1 MFGEIFFYV
10 LSIALFVIMFIKIM
24 VKNDIINF
32 TTLILQAIGILIRII
47 ALIFKIELNW
57 FFEILTWLVSVVV
70 PLLLTVL
77 EYKKINIADKIYIF
91 LAKFYMLIKDN
102 KTAKKILLA
111 LVEKNDK
118 CTEAHKMLAEI
129 YEKEGGIRKAI
140 DEYVKVVDLDQ
151 NAYDSY
157 FKIAML
163 LRELGNN
170 EDSLDMLTKLVNKK
184 PDYLE
189 ASIALSDMLCM
200 NERYKE
206 AISIMNEA
214 AKYHPN
220 NYDVYYSMGMIYTLL
235 NDFSTAKSC
244 YEKAAIINTLEHN
257 SDYNIAMIELIL
269 GELEESEKYFT
280 RCIDDEKL
288 SPLAYY
294 QLAKIYMIRGQK
306 ETAIQ
311 ALNIAIELDKK
322 MYKKAV
328 EDRVFI
334 PIKGYIDYP
343 NMDEDEEEIAQDEV
357 EEKIEKEDFIRK
369 HLEDT
374 YDLVGQLNYKELG
387 IKYNNNTKEI
397 FEDRQRD

>member
-10 LSIALFVIMFIKIM
+10 ISIALFVIMFFKIM
-24 VKNDIINF
+24 LRNDIISF
-32 TTLILQAIGILIRII
+32 VSLILQAIGIGIRFI
-47 ALIFKIELNW
+47 ALIFKLEINM
-57 FFEILTWLVSVVV
+57 FFGILTYLISVII
-70 PLLLTVL
+70 PLALIFL
-77 EYKKINIADKIYIF
+77 EYKKINLTDKVYIF
-91 LAKFYMLIKDN
+91 LAKCFLLIKDTKN
-102 KTAKKILLA
+102 AKKILIELI
-111 LVEKNDK
+111 EKNDK

-129 YEKEGGIRKAI
+129 YEKEGGIRKSI

-163 LRELGNN
+163 LKELGNN
-170 EDSLDMLTKLVNKK
+170 QDSLDMLTKLVNKK

-189 ASIALSDMLCM
+189 ASIALSDMLCV
-200 NERYKE
+200 NGRYKE
-206 AISIMNEA
+206 AISVMNEA

-288 SPLAYY
+288 GAIAYY
-294 QLAKIYMIRGQK
+294 QLAKIYMIKGHK
-306 ETAIQ
+306 ETAVQ
-311 ALNIAIELDKK
+311 ALNIAIELDKN

-343 NMDEDEEEIAQDEV
+343 NIDEEEQII
-357 EEKIEKEDFIRK
+357 EEETDKKVEKEELVRK

-387 IKYNNNTKEI
+387 VKYSNTKER

>member
-10 LSIALFVIMFIKIM
+10 ISIALFVMMFLKIM
-24 VKNDIINF
+24 LRNDIISF
-32 TTLILQAIGILIRII
+32 ASLILQAIGIAIRFI
-47 ALIFKIELNW
+47 ALIFKLEINL
-57 FFEILTWLVSVVV
+57 FFGILTYLISVII
-70 PLLLTVL
+70 PLFLIVC
-77 EYKKINIADKIYIF
+77 EYNKINLTDKIYIF
-91 LAKFYMLIKDN
+91 IAKIFLLIKDTKN
-102 KTAKKILLA
+102 AKKILLA
-111 LVEKNDK
+111 LIEKNDK

-129 YEKEGGIRKAI
+129 YEKEGGIRKSI

-157 FKIAML
+157 YKIAML

-170 EDSLDMLTKLVNKK
+170 QDSLEMLTKLVNKK

-189 ASIALSDMLCM
+189 ASIALSEMLCM

-206 AISIMNEA
+206 AISVMNEVS
-214 AKYHPN
+214 KYHPN
-220 NYDVYYSMGMIYTLL
+220 NYDVYYSMGMIYTML

-294 QLAKIYMIRGQK
+294 QLAKIYMIRGDK
-306 ETAIQ
+306 DTAVQ

-343 NMDEDEEEIAQDEV
+343 NMDEDEEQIV
-357 EEKIEKEDFIRK
+357 EEETSKEIEKEELVRK

-387 IKYNNNTKEI
+387 IKYTNTREI

>member
-10 LSIALFVIMFIKIM
+10 ISIALFVIMFLKIM
-24 VKNDIINF
+24 LKNDIISF
-32 TTLILQAIGILIRII
+32 ISLILQAIGVGIRFI
-47 ALIFKIELNW
+47 ALIFKLEINM
-57 FFEILTWLVSVVV
+57 FFEILTYLTSVII
-70 PLLLTVL
+70 PLFLIIC
-77 EYKKINIADKIYIF
+77 EYNKINLTDKIYIF
-91 LAKFYMLIKDN
+91 IAKCFLLIKDTKN
-102 KTAKKILLA
+102 AKKILLA
-111 LVEKNDK
+111 LIEKNDK

-129 YEKEGGIRKAI
+129 YEKEGGIRKSI

-157 FKIAML
+157 FKIAVL

-170 EDSLDMLTKLVNKK
+170 QDSLDMLTKLVNKK

-206 AISIMNEA
+206 AISVMNEVS
-214 AKYHPN
+214 KYHPN

-244 YEKAAIINTLEHN
+244 YEKAAIINSLEHN

-280 RCIDDEKL
+280 RCIDDENL
-288 SPLAYY
+288 GALAYY
-294 QLAKIYMIRGQK
+294 QLAKIYMIKGDK
-306 ETAIQ
+306 ETATQ

-334 PIKGYIDYP
+334 PIKGYINYP
-343 NMDEDEEEIAQDEV
+343 NMEEDEEQI
-357 EEKIEKEDFIRK
+357 EEETNKKVEKEELVRK

-374 YDLVGQLNYKELG
+374 YDLVGQLNYKEIG
-387 IKYNNNTKEI
+387 IKYSNTKEI
-397 FEDRQRD
+397 YEDRQRD

>member
-10 LSIALFVIMFIKIM
+10 VSIVLFILMFIKIM
-24 VKNDIINF
+24 LRNDIISF
-32 TTLILQAIGILIRII
+32 VSLILQAIGIAIRFI
-47 ALIFKIELNW
+47 ALIFKLELNW
-57 FFEILTWLVSVVV
+57 FFETVTYLVSVII
-70 PLLLTVL
+70 PLVLIFL
-77 EYKKINIADKIYIF
+77 EYKKINLTDKIYIF
-91 LAKFYMLIKDN
+91 LAKCFLLIKDTKN
-102 KTAKKILLA
+102 AKKILIA
-111 LVEKNDK
+111 LIEKNDK
-118 CTEAHKMLAEI
+118 CAEAHKLLAEI

-157 FKIAML
+157 FKIAVL

-170 EDSLDMLTKLVNKK
+170 EDSLEMLTKLVNKR

-189 ASIALSDMLCM
+189 ASIALSEMLCM

-206 AISIMNEA
+206 AISVMNEVTR
-214 AKYHPN
+214 YHPN

-235 NDFSTAKSC
+235 NDFSTAKTC

-294 QLAKIYMIRGQK
+294 QLAKIYMIRGHK
-306 ETAIQ
+306 ETAVQ
-311 ALNIAIELDKK
+311 ALNIAIELDKN

-343 NMDEDEEEIAQDEV
+343 NIDEDEEQI
-357 EEKIEKEDFIRK
+357 EEETEKKVEKEEIVRK

-387 IKYNNNTKEI
+387 NKYSNTRDI